1 MMSSPVGR
9 GYDVI
14 PGQTV
19 KSVNG
24 KEFRNFAEFVD
35 VMRDLD
41 GEWIVLEFN
50 ERGVERL
57 VFRRQEFMDATEA
70 VMESNGIRQ
79 QASKDIRDRWN
90 ARSK

>member
-1 MMSSPVGR
+1 MNS
-9 GYDVI
+9 
-14 PGQTV
+14 
-19 KSVNG
+19 
-24 KEFRNFAEFVD
+24 
-35 VMRDLD
+35 
-41 GEWIVLEFN
+41 W
-50 ERGVERL
+50 RL